1 MPNPTPAKRLHDL
14 ARRLDLRIEEFSPGL
29 RIWSVYAATD
39 WRRANC
45 LAFGVPHSDLRAK
58 LVELRTNTPAVE
70 ILTS

>member
-14 ARRLDLRIEEFSPGL
+14 ARRLDLSIEEFSPGL
-29 RIWSVYAATD
+29 RIWSVYVASD

-45 LAFGVPHSDLRAK
+45 LAFGVPHSEIRAK
-58 LVELRTNTPAVE
+58 LFEIRANTPAME